1 MLIKP
6 AEVRRPGSSHTEH
19 LKRVNLSPRRQK
31 CHLKSK
37 WIELTD
43 ALSISMFFRLY
54 GQHIVLIGICYL
66 ARVVPLLREI
76 MVLIYLTRLCSVIFL
91 PIQPC
96 IFWGSSNNNGLFF
109 SINLYKRI
117 IFGFSV
123 CFFSTIAFRKFKTR
137 HFSKNSLWLSQKSSI
152 KAGNCDF

>member
-1 MLIKP
+1 
-6 AEVRRPGSSHTEH
+6 
-19 LKRVNLSPRRQK
+19 
-31 CHLKSK
+31 
-37 WIELTD
+37 
-43 ALSISMFFRLY
+43 MFFRLY

-66 ARVVPLLREI
+66 ARVVLLLREI

-137 HFSKNSLWLSQKSSI
+137 HNFRKTV
-152 KAGNCDF
+152 CDFLKRAASRQEIVISKVYPRHPTPLKFVPLSGNHVHVLHTIWPSHLLG